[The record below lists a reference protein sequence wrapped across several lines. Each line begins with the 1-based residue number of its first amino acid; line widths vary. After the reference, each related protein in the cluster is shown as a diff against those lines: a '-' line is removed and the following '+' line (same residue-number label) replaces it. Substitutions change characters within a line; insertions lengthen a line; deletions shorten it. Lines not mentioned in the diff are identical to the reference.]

1 MWDLVESRDP
11 VSTKKALWRQVFFS
25 VYILPMLGPLQGTIH
40 LEEVTKEVQWFS
52 ASYLSEAR

>member
-1 MWDLVESRDP
+1 
-11 VSTKKALWRQVFFS
+11 
-25 VYILPMLGPLQGTIH
+25 MLGPLQGTIH